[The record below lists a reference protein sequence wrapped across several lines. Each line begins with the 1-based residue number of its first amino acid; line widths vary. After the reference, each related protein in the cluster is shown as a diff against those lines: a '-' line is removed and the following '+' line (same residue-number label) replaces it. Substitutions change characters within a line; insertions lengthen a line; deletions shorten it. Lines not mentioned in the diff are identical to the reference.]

1 MRLGIV
7 STAKINLLV
16 LAGARASTEVDVVA
30 VGSRDSATA
39 EAYAREHGIPRAHG
53 SYDAL
58 LADPDV
64 DAVYISLPNSL
75 HHEWTLRALAA
86 GKHVLCEKPYSRR
99 PAEAEEAFDAA
110 DAAGLHLMEAFMWRH
125 NPQTRRLVELLPEIG
140 ELRAI
145 RATFAFRLDDETNV
159 RMLPEL
165 DGGALMDVGCYC
177 VSGARLLAGAEPER
191 VSAEQVMSRTGVDIQ
206 LAGVLRFPGDVTAE
220 LTAAMA
226 FDHQGLEAIGSDGT
240 IVVPDPWH
248 CHSGVLVVNGTEVRV
263 EPEDSY
269 RLELENLAA
278 AIRGEADLLLGR
290 ADALGQAR
298 TIEALYR
305 SAAEGRAIS
314 PLSTSSAPK
323 P

>member
-7 STAKINLLV
+7 STARINLLV

-30 VGSRDSATA
+30 IGSRDTAAA
-39 EAYAREHGIPRAHG
+39 EAYARKHGIPRAHG

-58 LADPDV
+58 LADPEV

-75 HHEWTLRALAA
+75 HHEWTLRSLAA

-99 PAEAEEAFDAA
+99 PAEVEEAFDAA

-125 NPQTRRLVELLPEIG
+125 NPQTRRLRELLPEIG

-145 RATFAFRLDDETNV
+145 RATFAFRLEDETNV
-159 RMLPEL
+159 RMRREL

-191 VSAEQVMSRTGVDIQ
+191 VSAEQVTSRTGVDLQ

-220 LTAAMA
+220 LTASMA
-226 FDHQGLEAIGSDGT
+226 FDHQGLEAIGSEGT
-240 IVVPDPWH
+240 LVVPDPWH
-248 CHSGVLVVNGTEVRV
+248 CHQGLLVVNGKDVRV

-278 AIRGEADLLLGR
+278 AIRGEAELLLGR

-305 SAAEGRAIS
+305 AAELGTAVE
-314 PLSTSSAPK
+314 LG
-323 P
+323 

>member
-7 STAKINLLV
+7 STARINGSV
-16 LAGARASTEVDVVA
+16 LAGARANSQVDVVA
-30 VGSRDSATA
+30 VGSRDAATA

-58 LADPDV
+58 LADPEV

-75 HHEWTLRALAA
+75 HHEWTMRSLAA

-99 PAEAEEAFDAA
+99 PAEVEEAFDAA

-220 LTAAMA
+220 LTASMA
-226 FDHQGLEAIGSDGT
+226 FDHQGLEAIGSEGT
-240 IVVPDPWH
+240 LFVPDPWH
-248 CHSGVLVVNGTEVRV
+248 CRAGVLVLNGNEVRV

-269 RLELENLAA
+269 RLELENFAA
-278 AIRGEADLLLGR
+278 AIRGEAELLLGR
-290 ADALGQAR
+290 ADALGQAS

-305 SAAEGRAIS
+305 AAELGAAVE
-314 PLSTSSAPK
+314 LG
-323 P
+323 